1 MSKKRNRSLGRGLG
15 SLLGDDIMPDI
26 QPSGASSI
34 SEILLEEIEPNKE
47 QPRSFFDENALSE
60 LANSI
65 KSVGIIQP
73 ITVFVNKGEEGK
85 RYKIIS
91 GERRYKA
98 SLIAGL
104 TTIPAYVRTAEDEQ
118 VMEMALIE
126 NIQREDLNPIEVSL
140 AFKRLIEEYQL
151 TQEELSS
158 RVGKNRATIANYLRL
173 LKLPSEVQMGL
184 KDRVIDMGHAR
195 ALLPLEDSALQ
206 IELYRQILIDH
217 LSVRQVEAIVKRYKD
232 DEKRLDNGTSEVAT
246 PKKTAEKAVE
256 LDLLAQRFSTIF
268 KTNVN
273 FSLSKQGKGKITIPF
288 TSEEQ
293 LEEILHLLDS
303 LPNK

>member
-15 SLLGDDIMPDI
+15 SLLGDDMIPEI

-47 QPRSFFDENALSE
+47 QPRSFFDENALLE
-60 LANSI
+60 LTNSI

-73 ITVFVNKGEEGK
+73 ITVFVNKEEGGK

-98 SLIAGL
+98 SLLAGL
-104 TTIPAYVRTAEDEQ
+104 TTIPAYVRTAEDEHI
-118 VMEMALIE
+118 MEMALIE

-140 AFKRLIEEYQL
+140 AFRRLIEEYEL
-151 TQEELSS
+151 TQEELSG

-232 DEKRLDNGTSEVAT
+232 DEKKLDNKDSGVSL
-246 PKKTAEKAVE
+246 PKKSTEKAAE
-256 LDLLAQRFSTIF
+256 LDLLTQRFSAIF

-273 FSLSKQGKGKITIPF
+273 FTLNKQGKGKITIPF
-288 TSEEQ
+288 ASEEQ
-293 LEEILHLLDS
+293 LESILHLLDS
-303 LPNK
+303 LPHK